1 VLSCNSDLRE
11 QLQMLGIVTSCG
23 DSVSPI
29 FTFDKDKIITGRTER
44 VANFMYHD
52 SLLALHNMEAQYVRR

>member
-1 VLSCNSDLRE
+1 
-11 QLQMLGIVTSCG
+11 MLGIVTSCG